1 MTTKVILDIVI
12 LLVVFLAVTLVA
24 GNNLSACVGP
34 AIGARIMTKR
44 RGALLG
50 AVGFIIGLLVQG
62 SGMTHAIAVLLPNAT
77 VQLQVEA
84 LLVAIAI
91 FVIAHLIRVPMS
103 LSMSLVGLLAGLSVA
118 RGVTTDLPF
127 VAEVAV
133 MWVVAPV
140 LAALLAFYLI
150 RIINRRKVKDIWH
163 RIRFYK
169 GLLIALS
176 FTTAYASGAN
186 TLSLIVATGGFKV
199 ATVVAAI
206 IGIITGSLFL
216 GEGVIR
222 RISQEFYM
230 MRYSNATIT
239 LGASTVLVEV
249 AAVLHIPLSI
259 TQTTAAAVFGTGLSY
274 KAKFMSLKPFLTIVL
289 GWIIAPL
296 LSFTIGLILARSL

>member
-1 MTTKVILDIVI
+1 MTIKVTLDVVI
-12 LLVVFLAVTLVA
+12 ASLVFLAVTLVA

-34 AIGARIMTKR
+34 VIGARILTKR
-44 RGALLG
+44 KGALLG
-50 AVGFIIGLLVQG
+50 IAGFATGLLVQG
-62 SGMTHAIAVLLPNAT
+62 SGMTHAVGFLLPNAT
-77 VQLQVEA
+77 AQLQVEA

-118 RGVTTDLPF
+118 RGMTAGMSF

-140 LAALLAFYLI
+140 SAALLAFYII
-150 RIINRRKVKDIWH
+150 RIINRRKIKDIWH
-163 RIRFYK
+163 RIRLYK
-169 GLLIALS
+169 GLLLVLS
-176 FTTAYASGAN
+176 FTTAYVSGAN
-186 TLSLIVATGGFKV
+186 TLSLIVATGGFEV
-199 ATVVAAI
+199 ATVIAAI
-206 IGIITGSLFL
+206 TGIIIGSLFL
-216 GEGVIR
+216 GEGAIR

-239 LGASTVLVEV
+239 LGASTILVET

-259 TQTTAAAVFGTGLSY
+259 TQTTAAAVLGTGLSY
-274 KAKFMSLKPFLTIVL
+274 KAKFMSLKPFLTIVV

-296 LSFTIGLILARSL
+296 LSFTIGLLL

>member
-1 MTTKVILDIVI
+1 VTAKVILEIVI
-12 LLVVFLAVTLVA
+12 VFAVFLAVTLVA

-34 AIGARIMTKR
+34 VIGARILTKR

-50 AVGFIIGLLVQG
+50 IAGFTTGLLLQG
-62 SGMTHAIAVLLPNAT
+62 SGMTHAIGVLLPNAT

-91 FVIAHLIRVPMS
+91 FVIAHLVRVPMS

-118 RGVTTDLPF
+118 RGMIIDVSFVT
-127 VAEVAV
+127 EVAA

-140 LAALLAFYLI
+140 SAALFAFCLI
-150 RIINRRKVKDIWH
+150 RIINRRKMNDIWH
-163 RIRFYK
+163 RIRLYK

-176 FTTAYASGAN
+176 FTTAYVSGAN
-186 TLSLIVATGGFKV
+186 TLSLIVATGGFNV
-199 ATVVAAI
+199 ATIIAAI
-206 IGIITGSLFL
+206 TGIIVGSLFL

-239 LGASTVLVEV
+239 LGASTILVEV
-249 AAVLHIPLSI
+249 AAVFHIPLSA

-274 KAKFMSLKPFLTIVL
+274 KAKFMSLKPFLTIVAC
-289 GWIIAPL
+289 WIIAPL
-296 LSFTIGLILARSL
+296 LSFAIGLII

>member
-1 MTTKVILDIVI
+1 VILDTVI
-12 LLVVFLAVTLVA
+12 ILVVFLAVTLVA

-34 AIGARIMTKR
+34 VIGARILTKR

-50 AVGFIIGLLVQG
+50 IAGFTTGLLVQG
-62 SGMTHAIAVLLPNAT
+62 SRMTHAISVLLPNAT

-91 FVIAHLIRVPMS
+91 FIIALLVRVPMS
-103 LSMSLVGLLAGLSVA
+103 LSMSLVGLLAGLSVG
-118 RGVTTDLPF
+118 RGMTTNMSFVT
-127 VAEVAV
+127 EVAA
-133 MWVVAPV
+133 MWVIAPV
-140 LAALLAFYLI
+140 AAALLAFYLI

-169 GLLIALS
+169 GLLIVLS

-199 ATVVAAI
+199 ATIIAAI
-206 IGIITGSLFL
+206 AGIIIGSLFL
-216 GEGVIR
+216 GEGAIR
-222 RISQEFYM
+222 RVSQEFYM

-239 LGASTVLVEV
+239 LGASTILVEI
-249 AAVLHIPLSI
+249 AAILNIPLSA

-274 KAKFMSLKPFLTIVL
+274 KTKFMSLKPFLTIVA

-296 LSFTIGLILARSL
+296 LSFMIGLLL